1 MDELKAI
8 EFVNKAEKSLASL
21 YKKIDDVVLFNQKKV
36 LDAFRKAEVELRHM
50 NASSGYGYEDV
61 AKPKLSELF
70 SYVFSSEAAI
80 VSPLITCGTHALASC
95 LFGILRPGDLLLS
108 IAGEPYDTLIDC
120 IKGENNGSLNDFGV
134 KYEYIDLINGRFN
147 TRKILSA
154 VRAKHPK
161 MIFIQRSRG
170 YQSRSAIS
178 VENIEKIISKIREI
192 DKKVIIMVDNCY
204 GEFVEKREPIE
215 VGADIIAGSL
225 IKNPGGGIAPTGGYV
240 AGRKDLI
247 DLVAGRLTAPTL
259 GTEVGSYNTPY
270 TLFFEGLFIAP
281 HVVGGA
287 LKGSALL
294 GKVAENLG
302 YKAFPKSNTYPYDII
317 RSIYFDKK
325 EDLIELTQM
334 IQKFAPVDSNAVPMP
349 WDMPGYNDKVIMAA
363 GSFIQGSSIELSCDA
378 PIRKPYILYI
388 QGGITYEHI
397 KLVAIEISKIKGE

>member
-1 MDELKAI
+1 MDEIKAI
-8 EFVNKAEKSLASL
+8 EFVNKAEKSLSSL
-21 YKKIDDVVLFNQKKV
+21 YKKIDDITLFNQKKV

-50 NASSGYGYEDV
+50 NSSSGYGYEDV
-61 AKPKLSELF
+61 AKPKLAQLF
-70 SYVFSSEAAI
+70 SYVFGAEAAI

-120 IKGENNGSLNDFGV
+120 IKGTSNGSLKDFGV
-134 KYEYIDLINGRFN
+134 DYDHIDLVDGKFD
-147 TRKILSA
+147 TRKILCA
-154 VRAKHPK
+154 VKLRQAK

-192 DKKVIIMVDNCY
+192 DKKVVIMVDNCY

-294 GKVAENLG
+294 GKVAEGLG
-302 YKAFPKSNTYPYDII
+302 LKAFPKSNEQPFDII

-334 IQKFAPVDSNAVPMP
+334 IQKFAPIDSNAVPMP
-349 WDMPGYNDKVIMAA
+349 WDMPGYSDKVIMAA
-363 GSFIQGSSIELSCDA
+363 GSFVQGSSIELSCDA
-378 PIRKPYILYI
+378 PIRKPYILYV

-397 KLVAIEISKIKGE
+397 KLVAIEIAKIKG